1 MAALVLP
8 ASLNKII
15 IVAKTFIFNLGQG
28 VPYNILFTPD
38 KAHSEEK
45 CHHFLD
51 NIALKTGKKIILTY
65 QPFLLNKSWKYSTL
79 LKLNGTQVTV
89 YLSIQA

>member
-1 MAALVLP
+1 MAALVIP

-38 KAHSEEK
+38 KAHLEEK

-51 NIALKTGKKIILTY
+51 NIALKLEKK
-65 QPFLLNKSWKYSTL
+65 LLSPINQFY
-79 LKLNGTQVTV
+79 
-89 YLSIQA
+89 